1 MRILIAGHTL
11 GPIGGVQAY
20 ERDLASWLLERG
32 HSPIVYATELGDA
45 ARQILGRTI
54 PVTDDLRSVAAP
66 VDVIHGDS
74 PVETMAALLHFPN
87 TPALFVCHGWGSLER
102 TTPHFPRILR
112 YVAVDDTCADR
123 LLLRE
128 AVPPD
133 KLSVLLNAVDVET
146 FRQRAPLPAEP
157 RRAVV
162 FGNTAHE
169 LTFLP
174 AIREA
179 CRRRSID
186 VEVVG
191 AAAGRATPSPESIL
205 GDYDV
210 AFAKA
215 KCAMEAMA
223 CGLAVILCDRAG
235 LGGMVRSAELDRLR
249 RLNFGMRTL
258 QKPLTTETILE
269 ELALYD
275 PGDARRVSDRI
286 RETASSDALH
296 ESLLSLYESVVDEHA
311 RNGSNGDWLA
321 ESRAASAFLH
331 TLAIRERRQEGGMWM
346 LAKATQRVLQ
356 MPVVGPVGTRLLRW
370 LAPERR

>member
-1 MRILIAGHTL
+1 MRILIAGHSLRT
-11 GPIGGVQAY
+11 IGGVQTY
-20 ERDLASWLLERG
+20 ERDLASWLLARG

-54 PVTDDLRSVAAP
+54 PVTDDLRSVTAP
-66 VDVIHGDS
+66 IDVIHGDS
-74 PVETMAALLHFPN
+74 PVETMAALLHFSN
-87 TPALFVCHGWGSLER
+87 TPAIFVCHGWGSLER

-128 AVPPD
+128 SIPSD

-146 FRQRAPLPAEP
+146 FRQRPPLPVKP
-157 RRAVV
+157 RRAII

-174 AIREA
+174 IIREA
-179 CRRRSID
+179 CRRLSIEVD
-186 VEVVG
+186 VIG
-191 AAAGRATPSPESIL
+191 AAANSVAASPESIL
-205 GDYDV
+205 GNYDV

-235 LGGMVRSAELDRLR
+235 VGGMVRSSELDRLR
-249 RLNFGMRTL
+249 RLNFGIRTL
-258 QKPLTTETILE
+258 QKPLTTETILA

-275 PGDARRVSDRI
+275 AGDARRVSDRI

-296 ESLLSLYESVVDEHA
+296 ESLLSLYESVIDEHA
-311 RNGSNGDWLA
+311 RGGLNGDWLA

-331 TLAIRERRQEGGMWM
+331 ALATRERRREGRMWTM
-346 LAKATQRVLQ
+346 ANAAQRVLQ
-356 MPVVGPVGTRLLRW
+356 MPVVGPMSTRLLRW
-370 LAPERR
+370 LARER